1 MGAGASAERVEE
13 LRSEFLKEDTNG
25 DGAISMDELKEWHK
39 KEDGDAYDD
48 AKVEAEFN
56 KLDANHDGRVQ
67 LNEYLQAQG
76 VKKGVAMEIDTE
88 ESIKRAVG
96 NEMLNAAHNG
106 SEERA
111 AKIEGDDAAA
121 GADVDLT
128 VTGSAAA
135 APALMDDGA
144 MAAALAASSGRTNR
158 RMSAV
163 GNESAPAESRR
174 NRRTS
179 AVGTEAD
186 AEAAAASAANAA
198 TEAVAAE

>member
-1 MGAGASAERVEE
+1 MEE
-13 LRSEFLKEDTNG
+13 LRGEFLKEDTNG

-76 VKKGVAMEIDTE
+76 VKKGVAMEVDTE

-96 NEMLNAAHNG
+96 NEMLNAAHEG

-111 AKIEGDDAAA
+111 AKIEGDAA

-135 APALMDDGA
+135 APAVMDDDA

-198 TEAVAAE
+198 TEAAAAE